1 MLSAMGFIMIALIII
16 LLIKEKMSPVAVMV
30 IIPTIAAFL
39 LGTNINDLSTYVS
52 DGMDSIKSNA
62 FMFIFSILFFGIMSD
77 VGVFNALVD
86 KLAAWAADNPVKITV
101 STALIAIIAHLDG
114 SAAATLLIT
123 VPAMLPIYRRMGMRS
138 QTLLTI
144 IASSVGVMNLL
155 PWGGPTVR
163 AATVIGMDPT
173 DLWRVLI
180 PIQILG
186 VVLALGIAVILGV
199 RERKYA
205 VANVNLS
212 NSNESVKARTE
223 SAGAAIDKDADKK
236 EELDPRFKKLL
247 PVNVILT
254 IGIIALLMAN
264 KAIDL
269 PSYYVFMIGT
279 VLAMIIN
286 FPNLKDQ
293 NAQIKKH
300 AASALSI
307 VATIMAAGVMVGIM
321 EGTGMLEAMANTLIN
336 IIPESMGKYIHV
348 IFGILG
354 GPLGMITGTDAYF
367 YGILPPLAGV
377 GEAFGVKSIYT
388 AIAMIL
394 GKNCILLLSPM
405 VPATWLGLGLFDDE
419 ITLRGHIKSS
429 FGWCYGMSLIMLL
442 FGILFGIIAV

>member
-16 LLIKEKMSPVAVMV
+16 LLLKEKMSPVAVMV

-39 LGTNINDLSTYVS
+39 VGTNINDLSAYVT

-77 VGVFNALVD
+77 VGVFDALVD

-101 STALIAIIAHLDG
+101 STALIATIAHLDG

-123 VPAMLPIYRRMGMRS
+123 VPAMLPIYRKMGMRS
-138 QTLLTI
+138 QTLLTV
-144 IASSVGVMNLL
+144 IAASVGVMNLL

-173 DLWRVLI
+173 DLWRELI

-186 VVLALGIAVILGV
+186 VFLSLGTAVILGL
-199 RERKYA
+199 REKKYA
-205 VANVNLS
+205 LANVNLT
-212 NSNESVKARTE
+212 NSTVTVNARTE
-223 SAGAAIDKDADKK
+223 TSGPAIDKEAEEK
-236 EELDPRFKKLL
+236 EVNPRFKKLL
-247 PVNVILT
+247 PVNIILT
-254 IGIIALLMAN
+254 IGIIGLLMAN
-264 KAIDL
+264 KVVDL
-269 PSYYVFMIGT
+269 PSYYVFMLGT
-279 VLAMIIN
+279 VIAMIIN

-321 EGTGMLEAMANTLIN
+321 EGTGMLDAMANTLIN
-336 IIPESMGKYIHV
+336 IIPESLGKYIHV

-377 GEAFGVKSIYT
+377 GEAFGIKSIYT

-429 FGWCYGMSLIMLL
+429 FGWCYGISLIMLI

>member
-16 LLIKEKMSPVAVMV
+16 LLLKEKMSPVAVMV

-39 LGTNINDLSTYVS
+39 VGTNINDLSAYVT

-77 VGVFNALVD
+77 VGVFDALVD

-101 STALIAIIAHLDG
+101 STALIATIAHLDG

-123 VPAMLPIYRRMGMRS
+123 VPAMLPIYRKMGMRS
-138 QTLLTI
+138 QTLLTV
-144 IASSVGVMNLL
+144 IAASVGVMNLL

-173 DLWRVLI
+173 DLWRELI

-186 VVLALGIAVILGV
+186 VFLSLGTAVILGL
-199 RERKYA
+199 REKKYA
-205 VANVNLS
+205 LANLNLTNSTETVN
-212 NSNESVKARTE
+212 ARTE
-223 SAGAAIDKDADKK
+223 TSGPAIDKEAEEK
-236 EELDPRFKKLL
+236 EVNPRFKKLL
-247 PVNVILT
+247 PVNIILT
-254 IGIIALLMAN
+254 IGIIGLLMAN
-264 KAIDL
+264 KVVDL
-269 PSYYVFMIGT
+269 PSYYVFMLGT
-279 VLAMIIN
+279 VIAMIIN

-336 IIPESMGKYIHV
+336 IIPESLGKYIHV

-377 GEAFGVKSIYT
+377 GEAFGIKSIYT

-429 FGWCYGMSLIMLL
+429 FGWCYGISLIMLI

>member
-16 LLIKEKMSPVAVMV
+16 LLLKEKMSPVAVMV
-30 IIPTIAAFL
+30 LIPTLAAFIV
-39 LGTNINDLSTYVS
+39 GTGINDLSTYVK

-77 VGVFNALVD
+77 VGVFDALVD

-101 STALIAIIAHLDG
+101 STALIATIAHLDG

-123 VPAMLPIYRRMGMRS
+123 VPAMLPIYRKMGMRS

-144 IASSVGVMNLL
+144 IAASVGVMNLL

-173 DLWRVLI
+173 DMWRHLI

-186 VVLALGIAVILGV
+186 VVLSLTVAVILGI
-199 RERKYA
+199 RERKYTL
-205 VANVNLS
+205 ANGNVGISTQATKVVQEDTEKKASS
-212 NSNESVKARTE
+212 N
-223 SAGAAIDKDADKK
+223 
-236 EELDPRFKKLL
+236 PRFKKLL
-247 PVNVILT
+247 PVNIILT
-254 IGIIALLMAN
+254 IGIIGLLMAN
-264 KAIDL
+264 KVIDL
-269 PSYYVFMIGT
+269 PSYYIFMLGT
-279 VLAMIIN
+279 VFAMVIN
-286 FPNLKDQ
+286 FPNLKEQ
-293 NAQIKKH
+293 NNQIKKH

-321 EGTGMLEAMANTLIN
+321 EGTGMLDAMAQTLIG
-336 IIPESMGKYIHV
+336 IIPQSMGKYIHI

-388 AIAMIL
+388 ALAMIL

-405 VPATWLGLGLFDDE
+405 VPATWLGLGLFDEE
-419 ITLRGHIKSS
+419 ITLRGHIKAS
-429 FGWCYGMSLIMLL
+429 FAWCYGISLIMLI
-442 FGILFGIIAV
+442 FGIVFGIIAV

>member
-16 LLIKEKMSPVAVMV
+16 LLLKEKMSPVAVMV
-30 IIPTIAAFL
+30 LIPTVAAFIV
-39 LGTNINDLSTYVS
+39 GTNINDLSTYVT
-52 DGMDSIKSNA
+52 DGMDSIKNNA

-77 VGVFNALVD
+77 VGVFDALVD
-86 KLAAWAADNPVKITV
+86 KLARWAADNPVKITV
-101 STALIAIIAHLDG
+101 STALIAILAHLDG

-123 VPAMLPIYRRMGMRS
+123 VPAMLPIYKKMGMRS

-144 IASSVGVMNLL
+144 ISASVGVMNLL

-173 DLWRVLI
+173 DLWRELI

-186 VVLALGIAVILGV
+186 VFLALATAIILGL
-199 RERKYA
+199 REKKYSA
-205 VANVNLS
+205 ANFNVS
-212 NSNESVKARTE
+212 NSEEIINTTNNAKANTF
-223 SAGAAIDKDADKK
+223 DKDSKG
-236 EELDPRFKKLL
+236 ELSPRIKKLL
-247 PVNVILT
+247 PVNILLT
-254 IGIIALLMAN
+254 IFVIALLMAN
-264 KAIDL
+264 SVIDL

-279 VLAMIIN
+279 VLAMVIN
-286 FPNLKDQ
+286 FPNLKEQ
-293 NAQIKKH
+293 NNQIKKN

-321 EGTGMLEAMANTLIN
+321 EGTGMLDAMASTLIN
-336 IIPESMGKYIHV
+336 IIPKSLGKYIHI

-367 YGILPPLAGV
+367 YGILPPLASV
-377 GEAFGVKSIYT
+377 GKAFGIKSIYT
-388 AIAMIL
+388 AIAMVL

-419 ITLRGHIKSS
+419 ITLKDHIKAS
-429 FGWCYGMSLIMLL
+429 FGWCYGISLIMLL
-442 FGILFGIIAV
+442 FGVLLGIIAI

>member
-1 MLSAMGFIMIALIII
+1 MGFIMIALIII
-16 LLIKEKMSPVAVMV
+16 LLLKEKMSPVAVMV

-39 LGTNINDLSTYVS
+39 VGTNINDLSAYVT

-77 VGVFNALVD
+77 VGVFDALVD

-101 STALIAIIAHLDG
+101 STALIATIAHLDG

-123 VPAMLPIYRRMGMRS
+123 VPAMLPIYRKMGMRS
-138 QTLLTI
+138 QTLLTV
-144 IASSVGVMNLL
+144 IAASVGVMNLL

-173 DLWRVLI
+173 DLWRELI

-186 VVLALGIAVILGV
+186 VFLSLGTAVILGL
-199 RERKYA
+199 REKKYA
-205 VANVNLS
+205 LANVNLT
-212 NSNESVKARTE
+212 NSTVTVNARTE
-223 SAGAAIDKDADKK
+223 TSGPAIDKEAEEK
-236 EELDPRFKKLL
+236 EVNPRFKKLL
-247 PVNVILT
+247 PVNIILT
-254 IGIIALLMAN
+254 IGIIGLLMAN
-264 KAIDL
+264 KVVDL
-269 PSYYVFMIGT
+269 PSYYVFMLGT
-279 VLAMIIN
+279 VIAMIIN

-321 EGTGMLEAMANTLIN
+321 EGTGMLDAMANTLIN
-336 IIPESMGKYIHV
+336 IIPESLGKYIHV

-377 GEAFGVKSIYT
+377 GEAFGIKSIYT

-429 FGWCYGMSLIMLL
+429 FGWCYGISLIMLI

>member
-16 LLIKEKMSPVAVMV
+16 LLLKEKMSPVAVMV

-39 LGTNINDLSTYVS
+39 VGTNINDLSAYVT

-77 VGVFNALVD
+77 VGVFDALVD

-101 STALIAIIAHLDG
+101 STALIATIAHLDG

-123 VPAMLPIYRRMGMRS
+123 VPAMLPIYRKMGMRS
-138 QTLLTI
+138 QTLLTV
-144 IASSVGVMNLL
+144 IAASVGVMNLL

-173 DLWRVLI
+173 DLWRELI

-186 VVLALGIAVILGV
+186 VFLSLGTAVILGL
-199 RERKYA
+199 REKKYA
-205 VANVNLS
+205 LANLNLT
-212 NSNESVKARTE
+212 NSTETVKARTE
-223 SAGAAIDKDADKK
+223 TSGPAIGK
-236 EELDPRFKKLL
+236 EAEEKEVNPRFKKLL
-247 PVNVILT
+247 PVNIILT
-254 IGIIALLMAN
+254 IGIIGLLMAN
-264 KAIDL
+264 KVVDL
-269 PSYYVFMIGT
+269 PSYYVFMLGT
-279 VLAMIIN
+279 VIAMIIN

-321 EGTGMLEAMANTLIN
+321 EGTGMLDAMANTLIN
-336 IIPESMGKYIHV
+336 IIPESLGKYIHV

-377 GEAFGVKSIYT
+377 GEAFGIKSIYT

-429 FGWCYGMSLIMLL
+429 FGWCYGISLIMLI

>member
-1 MLSAMGFIMIALIII
+1 
-16 LLIKEKMSPVAVMV
+16 MV
-30 IIPTIAAFL
+30 LIPTLAAFIV
-39 LGTNINDLSTYVS
+39 GTGINDLSTYVK

-77 VGVFNALVD
+77 VGVFDALVD

-101 STALIAIIAHLDG
+101 STALIATIAHLDG

-123 VPAMLPIYRRMGMRS
+123 VPAMLPIYRKMGMRS

-144 IASSVGVMNLL
+144 IAASVGVMNLL

-173 DLWRVLI
+173 DMWRHLI

-186 VVLALGIAVILGV
+186 VVLSLTVAVILGI
-199 RERKYA
+199 RERKYTL
-205 VANVNLS
+205 ANGNVGISTQATKVVQEDTEKKASS
-212 NSNESVKARTE
+212 N
-223 SAGAAIDKDADKK
+223 
-236 EELDPRFKKLL
+236 PRFKKLL
-247 PVNVILT
+247 PVNIILT
-254 IGIIALLMAN
+254 IGIIGLLMAN
-264 KAIDL
+264 KVIDL
-269 PSYYVFMIGT
+269 PSYYIFMLGT
-279 VLAMIIN
+279 VFAMVIN
-286 FPNLKDQ
+286 FPNLKEQ
-293 NAQIKKH
+293 NNQIKKH

-321 EGTGMLEAMANTLIN
+321 EGTGMLDAMAQTLIG
-336 IIPESMGKYIHV
+336 IIPQSMGKYIHI

-388 AIAMIL
+388 ALAMIL

-405 VPATWLGLGLFDDE
+405 VPATWLGLGLFDEE
-419 ITLRGHIKSS
+419 ITLRGHIKAS
-429 FGWCYGMSLIMLL
+429 FAWCYGISLIMLI
-442 FGILFGIIAV
+442 FGIVFGIIAV

>member
-16 LLIKEKMSPVAVMV
+16 LLLKEKMSPVAVMV

-39 LGTNINDLSTYVS
+39 VGTNINDLSAYVT

-77 VGVFNALVD
+77 VGVFDALVD

-101 STALIAIIAHLDG
+101 STALIATIAHLDG

-123 VPAMLPIYRRMGMRS
+123 VPAMLPIYRKMGMRS
-138 QTLLTI
+138 QTLLTV
-144 IASSVGVMNLL
+144 IAASVGVMNLL

-173 DLWRVLI
+173 DLWRELI

-186 VVLALGIAVILGV
+186 VFLSLGTAVILGL
-199 RERKYA
+199 REKKYA
-205 VANVNLS
+205 LANLNLTNSTQTVN
-212 NSNESVKARTE
+212 ARTE
-223 SAGAAIDKDADKK
+223 TSGPAIDKEAEEK
-236 EELDPRFKKLL
+236 EVNPRFKKLL
-247 PVNVILT
+247 PVNIILT
-254 IGIIALLMAN
+254 IGIIGLLMAN
-264 KAIDL
+264 KVVDL
-269 PSYYVFMIGT
+269 PSYYVFMLGT
-279 VLAMIIN
+279 VIAMIIN

-336 IIPESMGKYIHV
+336 IIPESLGKYIHV

-377 GEAFGVKSIYT
+377 GEAFGIKSIYT

-429 FGWCYGMSLIMLL
+429 FGWCYGISLIMLI

>member
-16 LLIKEKMSPVAVMV
+16 LLLKEKMSPVAVMV
-30 IIPTIAAFL
+30 IIPTIAAL
-39 LGTNINDLSTYVS
+39 IVGTNINDLATYVS

-77 VGVFNALVD
+77 VGVFDALVD

-123 VPAMLPIYRRMGMRS
+123 VPAMLPIYRKMDMRS
-138 QTLLTI
+138 QTLLTV

-173 DLWRVLI
+173 DLWRQLI
-180 PIQILG
+180 PLQIMG
-186 VVLALGIAVILGV
+186 VVLTLTTAVILGM
-199 RERKYA
+199 REKKYA
-205 VANVNLS
+205 LSNVNVL
-212 NSNESVKARTE
+212 NTTETINPRTE
-223 SAGAAIDKDADKK
+223 SEGPAIDKGLEQK
-236 EELDPRFKKLL
+236 ESNPRFKKLL
-247 PVNVILT
+247 PVNIILT
-254 IGIIALLMAN
+254 IGIIATLMAN
-264 KAIDL
+264 KVIPL
-269 PSYYVFMIGT
+269 PSYYIFMLGT

-293 NAQIKKH
+293 NEQIKKH

-307 VATIMAAGVMVGIM
+307 VTTIMAAGVMVGIM

-336 IIPESMGKYIHV
+336 IIPQALGKYIHV

-377 GEAFGVKSIYT
+377 GEAFGVQSVYT

-419 ITLRGHIKSS
+419 ITLKGHIKAS
-429 FGWCYGMSLIMLL
+429 FGWCYGISLIMLF
-442 FGILFGIIAV
+442 FGILIGAIAV

>member
-16 LLIKEKMSPVAVMV
+16 LLLKEKMSPVAVMV
-30 IIPTIAAFL
+30 LIPTLAAFIV
-39 LGTNINDLSTYVS
+39 GTGINDLSTYVK

-77 VGVFNALVD
+77 VGVFDALVD

-101 STALIAIIAHLDG
+101 STALIATIAHLDG

-123 VPAMLPIYRRMGMRS
+123 VPAMLPIYRKMGMRS

-144 IASSVGVMNLL
+144 IAASVGVMNLL

-173 DLWRVLI
+173 DMWRHLI

-186 VVLALGIAVILGV
+186 VVLSLTVAVILGI
-199 RERKYA
+199 RERKYTL
-205 VANVNLS
+205 ANGNVGISTQATKVVQEDTEKKASS
-212 NSNESVKARTE
+212 N
-223 SAGAAIDKDADKK
+223 
-236 EELDPRFKKLL
+236 PRFKKLL
-247 PVNVILT
+247 PVNIILT
-254 IGIIALLMAN
+254 IGIIGLLMAN
-264 KAIDL
+264 KVIDL
-269 PSYYVFMIGT
+269 PSYYIFMLGT
-279 VLAMIIN
+279 VFAMVIN
-286 FPNLKDQ
+286 FPNLKEQ
-293 NAQIKKH
+293 NNQIKKH

-321 EGTGMLEAMANTLIN
+321 EGTGMLDAMAQTLIG
-336 IIPESMGKYIHV
+336 IIPQSMGKYIHI

-388 AIAMIL
+388 ALAMIL

-405 VPATWLGLGLFDDE
+405 VPATWLGLGLFDEE
-419 ITLRGHIKSS
+419 ITLRGHIKAS
-429 FGWCYGMSLIMLL
+429 FALCYGISLIMLI
-442 FGILFGIIAV
+442 FGIVFGIIAV

>member
-16 LLIKEKMSPVAVMV
+16 LLLKEKMSPVAVMI
-30 IIPTIAAFL
+30 IIPTIAAFIV
-39 LGTNINDLSTYVS
+39 GTNINDLSTYVA

-77 VGVFNALVD
+77 VGVFDALVD
-86 KLAAWAADNPVKITV
+86 KLAAWAADSPVKITV
-101 STALIAIIAHLDG
+101 STALIATIAHLDG

-138 QTLLTI
+138 QTLLTV
-144 IASSVGVMNLL
+144 IAASVGVMNLL

-173 DLWRVLI
+173 DLWRELI

-186 VVLALGIAVILGV
+186 VFLSIGTAVILGL
-199 RERKYA
+199 REKKYA
-205 VANVNLS
+205 VANVNLT
-212 NSNESVKARTE
+212 NSTETVNARTE
-223 SAGAAIDKDADKK
+223 TSGSAIDKGADAK
-236 EELDPRFKKLL
+236 EVNPRFKKLL
-247 PVNVILT
+247 PVNIILT
-254 IGIIALLMAN
+254 VGIIGLLMAN
-264 KAIDL
+264 KVIDL
-269 PSYYVFMIGT
+269 PSYYVFMLGT
-279 VLAMIIN
+279 VIAMIIN

-321 EGTGMLEAMANTLIN
+321 EGTGMLDAMANTLIN
-336 IIPESMGKYIHV
+336 IIPESLGKYIHV

-377 GEAFGVKSIYT
+377 GEAFGIKSIYT

-419 ITLRGHIKSS
+419 ITLRSHIKAS
-429 FGWCYGMSLIMLL
+429 FGWCYGISLIMLL
-442 FGILFGIIAV
+442 FGIVFGIIAV

>member
-1 MLSAMGFIMIALIII
+1 
-16 LLIKEKMSPVAVMV
+16 MV

-39 LGTNINDLSTYVS
+39 VGTNINDLSAYVT

-77 VGVFNALVD
+77 VGVFDALVD

-101 STALIAIIAHLDG
+101 STALIATIAHLDG

-123 VPAMLPIYRRMGMRS
+123 VPAMLPIYRKMGMRS
-138 QTLLTI
+138 QTLLTV
-144 IASSVGVMNLL
+144 IAASVGVMNLL

-173 DLWRVLI
+173 DLWRELI

-186 VVLALGIAVILGV
+186 VFLSLGTAVILGL
-199 RERKYA
+199 REKKYA
-205 VANVNLS
+205 LANVNLT
-212 NSNESVKARTE
+212 NSTVTVNARTE
-223 SAGAAIDKDADKK
+223 TSGPAIDKEAEEK
-236 EELDPRFKKLL
+236 EVNPRFKKLL
-247 PVNVILT
+247 PVNIILT
-254 IGIIALLMAN
+254 IGIIGLLMAN
-264 KAIDL
+264 KVVDL
-269 PSYYVFMIGT
+269 PSYYVFMLGT
-279 VLAMIIN
+279 VIAMIIN

-321 EGTGMLEAMANTLIN
+321 EGTGMLDAMANTLIN
-336 IIPESMGKYIHV
+336 IIPESLGKYIHV

-377 GEAFGVKSIYT
+377 GEAFGIKSIYT

-429 FGWCYGMSLIMLL
+429 FGWCYGISLIMLI

>member
-16 LLIKEKMSPVAVMV
+16 LLLKEKMSPVAVMV
-30 IIPTIAAFL
+30 LIPTLAAFIV
-39 LGTNINDLSTYVS
+39 GTGINDLSTYVK

-77 VGVFNALVD
+77 VGVFDALVD

-101 STALIAIIAHLDG
+101 STALIATIAHLDG

-123 VPAMLPIYRRMGMRS
+123 VPAMLPIYRKMGMRS

-144 IASSVGVMNLL
+144 IAASVGVMNLL

-173 DLWRVLI
+173 DMWRHLI

-186 VVLALGIAVILGV
+186 VVLSLTVAVILGI
-199 RERKYA
+199 RERKYTL
-205 VANVNLS
+205 ANGNVGIS
-212 NSNESVKARTE
+212 TQATKVVQEDTEKKA
-223 SAGAAIDKDADKK
+223 SS
-236 EELDPRFKKLL
+236 DPRFKKLL
-247 PVNVILT
+247 PVNIILT
-254 IGIIALLMAN
+254 IGIIGLLMAN
-264 KAIDL
+264 KVIDL
-269 PSYYVFMIGT
+269 PSYYIFMLGT
-279 VLAMIIN
+279 VFAMVIN
-286 FPNLKDQ
+286 FPNLKEQ
-293 NAQIKKH
+293 NNQIKKH

-321 EGTGMLEAMANTLIN
+321 EGTGMLDAMAQTLIG
-336 IIPESMGKYIHV
+336 IIPQSMGKYIHI

-388 AIAMIL
+388 ALAMIL

-405 VPATWLGLGLFDDE
+405 VPATWLGLGLFDEE
-419 ITLRGHIKSS
+419 ITLRGHIKAS
-429 FGWCYGMSLIMLL
+429 FAWCYGISLIMLI
-442 FGILFGIIAV
+442 FGIVFGIIAV

>member
-16 LLIKEKMSPVAVMV
+16 LLLKEKMSPVAVMV

-39 LGTNINDLSTYVS
+39 VGTNINDLSAYVT

-77 VGVFNALVD
+77 VGVFDALVD

-101 STALIAIIAHLDG
+101 STALIATIAHLDG

-123 VPAMLPIYRRMGMRS
+123 VPAMLPIYRKMGMRS
-138 QTLLTI
+138 QTLLTV
-144 IASSVGVMNLL
+144 IAASVGVMNLL

-173 DLWRVLI
+173 DLWRELI

-186 VVLALGIAVILGV
+186 VFLSLGTAVILGL
-199 RERKYA
+199 REKKYA
-205 VANVNLS
+205 LANLNLTNSTETVN
-212 NSNESVKARTE
+212 ARTE
-223 SAGAAIDKDADKK
+223 TSGPAIDKEAEEK
-236 EELDPRFKKLL
+236 EVNPRFKKLL
-247 PVNVILT
+247 PVNIILT
-254 IGIIALLMAN
+254 IGIIGLLMAN
-264 KAIDL
+264 KVVDL
-269 PSYYVFMIGT
+269 PSYYVFMLGT
-279 VLAMIIN
+279 VIAMIIN

-321 EGTGMLEAMANTLIN
+321 EGTGMLDAMANTLIN
-336 IIPESMGKYIHV
+336 IIPESLGKYIHV

-377 GEAFGVKSIYT
+377 GEAFGIKSIYT

-429 FGWCYGMSLIMLL
+429 FGWCYGISLIMLI